1 MRKGKASLLQKRNNK
16 MLVPFL
22 IAGEL
27 FVLFISYIISG
38 VWKEGMEEKT
48 LLNNINKKEN

>member
-1 MRKGKASLLQKRNNK
+1 MQKRNNK

-38 VWKEGMEEKT
+38 VWKEGMDVIT
-48 LLNNINKKEN
+48 LLNKVNDALDHPFKNY